1 MIKSGASQG
10 CIIIFIDNFCFNLN
24 ILDSNINW
32 YERKFTEE
40 EIIFALSERDWSEND
55 EIETEIWHAFK
66 KIDEK
71 VLRVVV
77 KGREEPYYSNNVL

>member
-1 MIKSGASQG
+1 MIKV
-10 CIIIFIDNFCFNLN
+10 NFTNHAKDMLN
-24 ILDSNINW
+24 
-32 YERKFTEE
+32 ERQFTEE
-40 EIIFALSERDWSEND
+40 EIISALSERDWSEND

-77 KGREEPYYSNNVL
+77 KAMASIQRLKITSIFTI